1 MIVSIALGLGLGLI
15 GLGVLGML
23 ISGIQSIMKGKQD
36 IKKIVTMIV
45 PFIVFGVAYLIAGT
59 LTEAAIGT
67 MLFMMAAMI
76 LLMLATG
83 LRTTLNI

>member
-1 MIVSIALGLGLGLI
+1 MIVTIALGLGLGLI

-23 ISGIQSIMKGKQD
+23 VSGIQSIMKGKQD
-36 IKKIVTMIV
+36 VKKIVTMIV

-59 LTEAAIGT
+59 VTKAAIGT

-76 LLMLATG
+76 LLILATG
-83 LRTTLNI
+83 LRGTLNI

>member
-1 MIVSIALGLGLGLI
+1 MIVTIALGLGLGLV

-23 ISGIQSIMKGKQD
+23 VSGIQSIMKGKQD
-36 IKKIVTMIV
+36 VKKIVTMIV

-59 LTEAAIGT
+59 VTKAAIGT

-76 LLMLATG
+76 LLILATG
-83 LRTTLNI
+83 LRGTLNI